1 MDCLPANCAGPL
13 RPHPEEVERLRASQA
28 TVVTII
34 DSQDQAPNAESTPKG
49 KEIARLLDQ
58 LLERKERLVWYT
70 ARVEALTGNT
80 EPLTKAFLNE
90 AEYDKDCNEKA
101 ISRIK
106 NDIIARSCRPE

>member
-13 RPHPEEVERLRASQA
+13 GPHPEERASQA
-28 TVVTII
+28 TVETII

-58 LLERKERLVWYT
+58 LLERKERLIWYT